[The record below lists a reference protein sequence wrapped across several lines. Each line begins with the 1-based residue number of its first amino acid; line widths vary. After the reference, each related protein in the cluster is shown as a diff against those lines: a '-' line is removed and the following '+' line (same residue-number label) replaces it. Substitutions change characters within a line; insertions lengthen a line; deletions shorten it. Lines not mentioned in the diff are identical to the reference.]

1 MKDFDTTLKKNK
13 ANYVPLNPVSFI
25 RKTASTFPSK
35 KSIIYNNRTYTW
47 LETYSR
53 CKRLASA
60 LSSRG
65 LDPGDTVGF
74 LAMNTPELYEA
85 HFGVPM
91 AGLILNAMN
100 YRLDPKTLAFI
111 IDHSETKLLVT
122 DLEFLPAVEKA
133 VAMSHESPEII
144 VIEDIE
150 AGFKNTSKYEH
161 YEELLSTGD
170 PDYYEFMIQD
180 EWDTISIN
188 YTSGTTGN
196 PKGVAYHYRG
206 AYLNAIGNVLEW
218 EMSSHPVYLWT
229 LPMFHCNGWCFP
241 WTIAAKAGTNVC
253 LRKVSAKQMYALI
266 AQTKVDHL
274 CGAPIVLS
282 MLADA
287 SEKEKIPLNHLC
299 KVMTAAA
306 PPPASVLEAM
316 QELGFHVTHVYGLT
330 EVYGPCVVCAWDPD
344 WSDLSIKEQAD
355 MKSRQGVSYVV
366 QEGIKVINQSSKED
380 VPRDGETIGEVLLR
394 GNITMKGYLKNPEAT
409 EEAFSGGWFHTGDLG
424 VMFENGYVQL
434 KDRAKDIIIS
444 GGENISSIEIENC
457 IYNLEQVAACGV
469 VAMKDSKWGE
479 VPCVF
484 VELKPDRTLSKE
496 NIIFHCKSSLASFK
510 VPKEVRFQE
519 IPKTSTGKIQKVELR
534 KIISEGY

>member
-13 ANYVPLNPVSFI
+13 ANYVPLNPVSFL
-25 RKTASTFPSK
+25 RKTAATFPSK
-35 KSIIYNNRTYTW
+35 NSIIYNNRTYTW
-47 LETYSR
+47 LETYIR

-60 LSSRG
+60 LVMRG
-65 LDPGDTVGF
+65 LEPGDTVGF
-74 LAMNTPELYEA
+74 VAMNTPELYEA

-111 IDHSETKLLVT
+111 IDHSETKLLVA
-122 DLEFLPAVEKA
+122 DLEFLPVVEKA
-133 VAMSHESPEII
+133 LAMSHESPEII

-150 AGFKNTSKYEH
+150 AGFENTSKYEH
-161 YEELLSTGD
+161 YEELLYNGD

-218 EMSSHPVYLWT
+218 DMDSHPVYLWT

-253 LRKVSAKQMYALI
+253 LRKVSAKQMYASI
-266 AQTKVDHL
+266 AQNKVDHL

-287 SEKEKIPLNHLC
+287 SEKEKMTFNHLC

-306 PPPASVLEAM
+306 TTTSFSFRSNARAR
-316 QELGFHVTHVYGLT
+316 
-330 EVYGPCVVCAWDPD
+330 
-344 WSDLSIKEQAD
+344 I
-355 MKSRQGVSYVV
+355 SRYSCLWL
-366 QEGIKVINQSSKED
+366 D
-380 VPRDGETIGEVLLR
+380 
-394 GNITMKGYLKNPEAT
+394 
-409 EEAFSGGWFHTGDLG
+409 
-424 VMFENGYVQL
+424 
-434 KDRAKDIIIS
+434 
-444 GGENISSIEIENC
+444 
-457 IYNLEQVAACGV
+457 
-469 VAMKDSKWGE
+469 
-479 VPCVF
+479 
-484 VELKPDRTLSKE
+484 
-496 NIIFHCKSSLASFK
+496 
-510 VPKEVRFQE
+510 
-519 IPKTSTGKIQKVELR
+519 
-534 KIISEGY
+534 

>member
-13 ANYVPLNPVSFI
+13 ANYVPLNPVSFL
-25 RKTASTFPSK
+25 RKTAATFPSK
-35 KSIIYNNRTYTW
+35 NSIIYNNRTYTW
-47 LETYSR
+47 LETYIR

-60 LSSRG
+60 LVMRG
-65 LDPGDTVGF
+65 LEPGDTVGF
-74 LAMNTPELYEA
+74 VAMNTPELYEA

-111 IDHSETKLLVT
+111 IDHSETKLLVA
-122 DLEFLPAVEKA
+122 DLEFLPVVEKA
-133 VAMSHESPEII
+133 LAMSHESPEII

-150 AGFKNTSKYEH
+150 AGFENTSKYEH
-161 YEELLSTGD
+161 YEELLYNGD

-180 EWDTISIN
+180 EWETISIN

-218 EMSSHPVYLWT
+218 DMDSHPVYLWT

-253 LRKVSAKQMYALI
+253 LRKVSAKQMYASI
-266 AQTKVDHL
+266 AQNKVDHL

-287 SEKEKIPLNHLC
+287 SEKEKIPFKHLC

-344 WSDLSIKEQAD
+344 WSTLSIKEQAD
-355 MKSRQGVSYVV
+355 IKSRQGVSYVV
-366 QEGIKVINQSSKED
+366 QEDIKVVTKSSKED
-380 VPRDGETIGEVLLR
+380 VPRDGKTIGEVLLR

-457 IYNLEQVAACGV
+457 IYHLEQVAACGV
-469 VAMKDSKWGE
+469 VAMKDNKWGE

-484 VELKPDRTLSKE
+484 VELKPGCNLSKE
-496 NIIFHCKSSLASFK
+496 NIINHCKSSLASFK
-510 VPKEVRFQE
+510 VPKEVIFQE

-534 KIISEGY
+534 KIIPEGG

>member
-13 ANYVPLNPVSFI
+13 ANYVPLNPVSFL
-25 RKTASTFPSK
+25 RKTAATFPSK
-35 KSIIYNNRTYTW
+35 NSIIYNNRTYTW
-47 LETYSR
+47 LETYIR

-60 LSSRG
+60 LVMRG
-65 LDPGDTVGF
+65 LEPGDTVGF
-74 LAMNTPELYEA
+74 VAMNTPELYEA

-111 IDHSETKLLVT
+111 IDHSETKLLVA
-122 DLEFLPAVEKA
+122 DLEFLPVVEKA
-133 VAMSHESPEII
+133 LAMSHESPEII

-150 AGFKNTSKYEH
+150 AGFENTSKYEH

-170 PDYYEFMIQD
+170 PDYYEFKIQD
-180 EWDTISIN
+180 EWETISIN

-218 EMSSHPVYLWT
+218 DMDSHPVYLWT

-241 WTIAAKAGTNVC
+241 WTIAAKAGINVC
-253 LRKVSAKQMYALI
+253 LRKVSAKQMYASI
-266 AQTKVDHL
+266 AQNKVDHL

-287 SEKEKIPLNHLC
+287 SEKEKMSFNHLC

-344 WSDLSIKEQAD
+344 WSNLSIKEQAD
-355 MKSRQGVSYVV
+355 IKSRQGVSYVV
-366 QEGIKVINQSSKED
+366 QEDIKVVTQSSKED
-380 VPRDGETIGEVLLR
+380 VPRDGKTIGEVLLR
-394 GNITMKGYLKNPEAT
+394 GNITMKGYIKNPEAT

-457 IYNLEQVAACGV
+457 IYHLEQVAACGV
-469 VAMKDSKWGE
+469 VAMKDNKWGE

-484 VELKPDRTLSKE
+484 VELKPGCTLSKD
-496 NIIFHCKSSLASFK
+496 NIINHCKLSLASFK
-510 VPKEVRFQE
+510 VPKEVIFQE

-534 KIISEGY
+534 KIIPEGG

>member
-1 MKDFDTTLKKNK
+1 MKDFDNTLKKNK
-13 ANYVPLNPVSFI
+13 ANYVPLNPVSFL
-25 RKTASTFPSK
+25 RKTAATFPSK
-35 KSIIYNNRTYTW
+35 KSIVYYNRTYSW

-60 LSSRG
+60 LVLRG
-65 LDPGDTVGF
+65 LDAGDTVGF
-74 LAMNTPELYEA
+74 IAMNTPELYEA

-91 AGLILNAMN
+91 AGFILNAMN

-111 IDHSETKLLVT
+111 IDHSETKLLVA
-122 DLEFLPAVEKA
+122 DLEFLPSVEKA
-133 VAMSHESPEII
+133 VSMSHVSPEII

-150 AGFKNTSKYEH
+150 AGFENTSKYED

-170 PDYYEFMIQD
+170 PDYCEFTIQD
-180 EWDTISIN
+180 EWETISIN

-218 EMSSHPVYLWT
+218 EMDSHPVYLWT

-253 LRKVSAKQMYALI
+253 LRKVTANQMYASI
-266 AQTKVDHL
+266 AQNKVDHL

-287 SEKEKIPLNHLC
+287 SEKEKIPFNHLC

-316 QELGFHVTHVYGLT
+316 QELGFQVTHVYGLT

-344 WSDLSIKEQAD
+344 WNNLSIKEQAEI
-355 MKSRQGVSYVV
+355 KSRQGVSYVV
-366 QEGIKVINQSSKED
+366 QEGIKVVNQSNKVD
-380 VPRDGETIGEVLLR
+380 VPRDGRTIGEVLLR

-457 IYNLEQVAACGV
+457 IYRLEQVAACGV
-469 VAMKDSKWGE
+469 VAMKDNKWGE

-484 VELKPDRTLSKE
+484 VELKPDCTLSKQT
-496 NIIFHCKSSLASFK
+496 IIKHCKSSLASFK
-510 VPKEVRFQE
+510 VPKEVIFQE
-519 IPKTSTGKIQKVELR
+519 LPKTSTGKIQKVELR
-534 KIISEGY
+534 KIIPEGG

>member
-13 ANYVPLNPVSFI
+13 ANYVPLNPVSFL
-25 RKTASTFPSK
+25 RKTAATFPSK

-47 LETYSR
+47 LETYCR

-60 LSSRG
+60 LVLRG
-65 LDPGDTVGF
+65 LKPGDTVGF
-74 LAMNTPELYEA
+74 VAMNTPELYEA

-111 IDHSETKLLVT
+111 IDHSETKLLVA
-122 DLEFLPAVEKA
+122 DLEFLPALEKA

-150 AGFKNTSKYEH
+150 AGFENTSKYEH

-218 EMSSHPVYLWT
+218 DMDSHPVYLWT

-253 LRKVSAKQMYALI
+253 LRKVSAKQMYASI
-266 AQTKVDHL
+266 AQNKVDHL

-287 SEKEKIPLNHLC
+287 SEKEKMSFNHLC

-344 WSDLSIKEQAD
+344 WSNLSIKEQAD
-355 MKSRQGVSYVV
+355 IKSRQGVSYVV
-366 QEGIKVINQSSKED
+366 QEDIKVVTQSSKED
-380 VPRDGETIGEVLLR
+380 VPRDGKTIGEVLLR

-457 IYNLEQVAACGV
+457 IYHLEQVAACGV
-469 VAMKDSKWGE
+469 VAMKDNKWGE

-484 VELKPDRTLSKE
+484 VELKPGCTLSKD
-496 NIIFHCKSSLASFK
+496 NIINHCKLSLASFK
-510 VPKEVRFQE
+510 VPKEVIFQE

-534 KIISEGY
+534 KIISEGC